1 MKLQPDT
8 KQRIFTTLSMF
19 TEFYKVMM
27 GTFLTIFVPQ
37 QCDEGV
43 CTLSQNFYNTEL
55 LHRSAMILNFVTF
68 VSVLTFYGIEIR
80 RENWCI
86 KYLDIDDNLSNNNL
100 DTEIEFYPKYK
111 KEMNKLNKYYLYSLY
126 TSAILL
132 LANFGYS
139 GYSIS
144 YDYTGPNTITSI
156 LSFFMLVTNKLYTAV
171 GIGKESVKNE
181 RAFSAY
187 MRTPKTYNTIDEDFK
202 LEEVS
207 TTEVKLN
214 LE

>member
-1 MKLQPDT
+1 
-8 KQRIFTTLSMF
+8 
-19 TEFYKVMM
+19 MM

-37 QCDEGV
+37 QCEDTV

-55 LHRSAMILNFVTF
+55 LHRSAMILNFITF

-86 KYLDIDDNLSNNNL
+86 KYLDIDDNKSNNNL
-100 DTEIEFYPKYK
+100 DTEIELYPKYK
-111 KEMNKLNKYYLYSLY
+111 KHMNKLNKYYLYSLY
-126 TSAILL
+126 TSGILL

-139 GYSIS
+139 SYSIS
-144 YDYTGPNTITSI
+144 YDYTGPNTVTSL
-156 LSFFMLVTNKLYTAV
+156 LSFLMLVTNKLYTSF

-187 MRTPKTYNTIDEDFK
+187 MRTPKTYNTIDADYR
-202 LEEVS
+202 LREVS
-207 TTEVKLN
+207 MSEVKIN
-214 LE
+214 I

>member
-37 QCDEGV
+37 QCEENV
-43 CTLSQNFYNTEL
+43 CTLSQNFYNVEL
-55 LHRSAMILNFVTF
+55 LHRSAMILNFITF
-68 VSVLTFYGIEIR
+68 ASVLTFYGIEIK

-86 KYLDIDDNLSNNNL
+86 KYLDIDDNKSNNNL
-100 DTEIEFYPKYK
+100 DTEIELYPKYK
-111 KEMNKLNKYYLYSLY
+111 KHMNKLNKYYLYSLY
-126 TSAILL
+126 TSGILL

-139 GYSIS
+139 SYSIS
-144 YDYTGPNTITSI
+144 YDYTGPNTVTSL
-156 LSFFMLVTNKLYTAV
+156 LSFLMLVTNKLYTSF
-171 GIGKESVKNE
+171 GIGNESVKNE

-187 MRTPKTYNTIDEDFK
+187 MRTPKTYNTIDTDYR
-202 LEEVS
+202 LREVS
-207 TTEVKLN
+207 LAEVKMN
-214 LE
+214 I